1 MKPQKKLLETS
12 FGKIAYLEAGT
23 DELPPALF
31 VHGIPTSGYLW
42 REVLT
47 FLAGTVHGYAPD
59 LLGLGDTEV
68 ASKVPHLHME
78 AQAEMLLEFMTK
90 LGHETFAL
98 ICHDQGG
105 AAAQIMAARAQDRI
119 DRFVITD
126 CVAYDNWPVPVIRRL
141 QRLQRIPVIPDLL
154 GRMGFFEW
162 VETRTPFSAFRRG
175 VYDASRLDRRAIV
188 EFLRPVRGNRRR
200 RKGFRRFLLAGDS
213 RYTMA
218 AVPGLKQFLKPTLV
232 IWAADDRY
240 LSPSYG
246 VKLKEEIPG
255 AEAFH
260 LVPFCGHFWQEEK
273 PAEFASLMKPFL
285 AGEQAEVQP

>member
-1 MKPQKKLLETS
+1 MKPEKKFLDTS
-12 FGKIAYLEAGT
+12 FGKIAYLEAGGA
-23 DELPPALF
+23 ELPPALF

-42 REVLT
+42 RDVLA
-47 FLAGTVHGYAPD
+47 FLSGTVHGYAPD

-68 ASKVPHLHME
+68 AGSVRHLHME
-78 AQAEMLLEFMTK
+78 AQSEMLLEFMAK
-90 LGHETFAL
+90 LGHESFAL

-105 AAAQIMAARAQDRI
+105 AAAQLMAARAQDRI

-141 QRLQRIPVIPDLL
+141 QRLLRIPLVPDLL

-162 VETRTPFSAFRRG
+162 LETSTPFSAFRRG
-175 VYDASRLDRRAIV
+175 LYDASRLDRRSIA
-188 EFLRPVRGNRRR
+188 EYLRPVRGSRIR
-200 RKGFRRFLLAGDS
+200 RKLFRRFLLAGDA

-218 AVPGLKQFLKPTLV
+218 AVEGLRRFERPTMV

-246 VKLKEEIPG
+246 VKLREEIPG

-285 AGEQAEVQP
+285 EQSKAEVQP